1 MSDDLFRLLRD
12 PATGG
17 RLRWGPEPGD
27 AGKCLETDDGRRFPV
42 RNGIPRF
49 VATEDAGQLQT
60 RDAFG
65 FKWAKR
71 DTYDT
76 PAFRALSLD
85 WCISKYGFG
94 SEKDWVGYFDSRRR
108 ILDVGCG
115 SGYTSSLYL
124 NHPGWT
130 GKAMWVGADISTAVD
145 VAQERLREFPNV
157 HLVQADA
164 LQLPFADGA
173 FDTVFSEGVLHH
185 TPSTRAALLAAARVL
200 EPGGEFLFYVYR
212 KKGPLREFADD
223 YIRAQIAPL
232 SDEAAW
238 DAMRSLTR
246 FGQALAETKAHVVVP
261 EDVPLLGIRA
271 GTFDVQRLLY
281 YNVVKMFWNPA
292 LSFEE
297 NVHVNFDW
305 YRPHYAH
312 RQTAEEVR
320 AWCAE
325 AGLEIRHFH
334 EEESGFSVR
343 AVRSQG

>member
-1 MSDDLFRLLRD
+1 MKDDLFRLLQD

-17 RLRWGPEPGD
+17 RLRRVPD
-27 AGKCLETDDGRRFPV
+27 GKGERLETDDGRQFPV

-71 DTYDT
+71 NTYDT
-76 PAFRALSLD
+76 PAFRAFSLE
-85 WCISKYGFG
+85 WCIRKYGFR
-94 SEKDWVGYFDSRRR
+94 SEQDWIGYFDSRRR

-115 SGYTSSLYL
+115 SGYSSSLYL
-124 NHPGWT
+124 GHPDWT

-145 VAQERLREFPNV
+145 VARERLREVPNI

-164 LQLPFADGA
+164 LQLPFAADA
-173 FDTVFSEGVLHH
+173 FDTLFSEGVLHH

-325 AGLEIRHFH
+325 AGLRIRHFH

-343 AVRSQG
+343 AVRNRD

>member
-1 MSDDLFRLLRD
+1 MNDYLLKLLRD
-12 PATGG
+12 PVGLGAVRVASGDLSEGVLASEAG
-17 RLRWGPEPGD
+17 RTF
-27 AGKCLETDDGRRFPV
+27 AVRR
-42 RNGIPRF
+42 GIPRF
-49 VATEDAGQLQT
+49 VITEDAGQLQT

-76 PAFRALSLD
+76 PEFRAFACE
-85 WCISKYGFG
+85 WYARKYGFG
-94 SEKDWVGYFDSRRR
+94 PFEKMAEYFASRRSV
-108 ILDVGCG
+108 LDVGCG
-115 SGYTSSLYL
+115 SGFSSSLFL
-124 NHPGWT
+124 RHPAWKGNAQWI
-130 GKAMWVGADISTAVD
+130 GADISSAVD
-145 VAQERLREFPNV
+145 VAWDRLHDV
-157 HLVQADA
+157 AGTHYVQADA

-185 TPSTRAALLAAARVL
+185 TPSTRAALLSAARVVAK
-200 EPGGEFLFYVYR
+200 GGEFLFYVYR
-212 KKGPLREFADD
+212 KKAPLREFADD
-223 YIRAQIAPL
+223 YIRAEIAPL

-246 FGQALAETKAHVVVP
+246 FGQALAELKTTVEVK
-261 EDVPLLGIRA
+261 EKVPLLGIEA

-281 YNVVKMFWNPA
+281 YSVVKMYWNPT

-305 YRPHYAH
+305 YRPRYAF
-312 RQTAEEVR
+312 RQTADEVR

-325 AGLEIRHFH
+325 AGLDVRWFH

-343 AVRSQG
+343 AVRP

>member
-1 MSDDLFRLLRD
+1 MWIGVDISSAIDVAWDLLRD
-12 PATGG
+12 
-17 RLRWGPEPGD
+17 
-27 AGKCLETDDGRRFPV
+27 
-42 RNGIPRF
+42 IPNTHF
-49 VATEDAGQLQT
+49 
-60 RDAFG
+60 
-65 FKWAKR
+65 
-71 DTYDT
+71 
-76 PAFRALSLD
+76 
-85 WCISKYGFG
+85 
-94 SEKDWVGYFDSRRR
+94 
-108 ILDVGCG
+108 
-115 SGYTSSLYL
+115 
-124 NHPGWT
+124 
-130 GKAMWVGADISTAVD
+130 
-145 VAQERLREFPNV
+145 
-157 HLVQADA
+157 VQADIM
-164 LQLPFADGA
+164 LLPFAVGA
-173 FDTVFSEGVLHH
+173 FDVVFSEGVLHH

-223 YIRAQIAPL
+223 YIREQIASL

-246 FGQALAETKAHVVVP
+246 FGQALAETNARVVVP

-325 AGLEIRHFH
+325 AGLDIRHFH

-343 AVRSQG
+343 AVRIGG

>member
-1 MSDDLFRLLRD
+1 MNKALCALLRD
-12 PATGG
+12 PVARGPLTWDEAAGELASAGGG
-17 RLRWGPEPGD
+17 RY
-27 AGKCLETDDGRRFPV
+27 PV

-49 VATEDAGQLQT
+49 VLTEDAGQIQT

-76 PAFRALSLD
+76 PEFRAFAAEWYSR
-85 WCISKYGFG
+85 KYGFG
-94 SEKDWVGYFDSRRR
+94 DEAAMARFFAGRGR

-115 SGYTSSLYL
+115 SAFSSALYL
-124 NHPGWT
+124 RHPAWSGR
-130 GKAMWVGADISTAVD
+130 AMWVGADISSAVD
-145 VAQERLREFPNV
+145 VAQERLRDVANTHF
-157 HLVQADA
+157 VQADA

-185 TPSTRAALLAAARVL
+185 TPSTRAALLSAARVVAR
-200 EPGGEFLFYVYR
+200 GGEFLFYVYR
-212 KKGPLREFADD
+212 KKAPLREYADD
-223 YIRAQIAPL
+223 YIRGQIAPL
-232 SDEAAW
+232 TDEQAW
-238 DAMRSLTR
+238 EAMRSLTR
-246 FGQALAETKAHVVVP
+246 FGQALAELKASVTVP

-271 GTFDVQRLLY
+271 GAYDIQRLLY
-281 YNVVKMFWNPA
+281 YDVVKMYWNA
-292 LSFEE
+292 KLSFEE

-305 YRPHYAH
+305 YRPRYAH

-325 AGLEIRHFH
+325 AGLEIARFH

-343 AVRSQG
+343 AVRR